1 MASLRKRYV
10 DRIEAGPR
18 QDEPPVMAPPVSAAK
33 LPDAVEPKSAEPL
46 VVENPDPVRKAEKDA
61 IALQLRLREME
72 RAEVLQKEAIER
84 HQQQPPHA
92 ADARD
97 DPYLQPP
104 GQRGWWQGRKAEY
117 AVDPQL
123 VFEHEN
129 RNQQSPLG
137 NQLGYGSIG
146 HSPSQTPYNG
156 PAPLAPPLSV
166 LRRRGVDEL
175 IGDAGYPWLNFQAS
189 HYLRTR
195 PQ

>member
-1 MASLRKRYV
+1 MTDDRPFEVLSRTKIRLGPVAKQFAKDYGLTLTDMARYLI
-10 DRIEAGPR
+10 DRHYNGDDTVHGQDHESEFGQPR
-18 QDEPPVMAPPVSAAK
+18 QRGGRAD
-33 LPDAVEPKSAEPL
+33 DTG
-46 VVENPDPVRKAEKDA
+46 D
-61 IALQLRLREME
+61 LRGYEQFPE
-72 RAEVLQKEAIER
+72 SQNIE
-84 HQQQPPHA
+84 
-92 ADARD
+92 DARD